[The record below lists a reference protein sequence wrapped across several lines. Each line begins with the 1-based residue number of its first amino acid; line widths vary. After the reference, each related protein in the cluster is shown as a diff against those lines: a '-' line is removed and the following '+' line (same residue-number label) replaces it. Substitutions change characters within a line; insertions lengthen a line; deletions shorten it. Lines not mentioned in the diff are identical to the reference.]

1 MKTKSGKHRLTQK
14 SVNILYKNLK
24 NKENEKD
31 IENAWREFF
40 SQYYNSGSDHILKV
54 ISPYD
59 VDGYLEVDDGLFFF
73 LRILMEFKDG
83 TDLNKISDRVRIT
96 AQCIHYLKRFKD
108 NGDQLPNVIIG
119 ADENQIFVLYAPNF
133 YSYLDKDYRWDI
145 APSSAFKE
153 DLELTHDLL
162 NDKNLSIWVYNLSNV
177 KNSERKST
185 LQSVFDEID
194 QLTSSRGQEY
204 QVKVTEANIAGLFS

>member
-1 MKTKSGKHRLTQK
+1 MPLTPQLH
-14 SVNILYKNLK
+14 SNFHLQVVLAVQIGLVAQTVSFQ
-24 NKENEKD
+24 
-31 IENAWREFF
+31 I
-40 SQYYNSGSDHILKV
+40 
-54 ISPYD
+54 YD
-59 VDGYLEVDDGLFFF
+59 
-73 LRILMEFKDG
+73 
-83 TDLNKISDRVRIT
+83 
-96 AQCIHYLKRFKD
+96 
-108 NGDQLPNVIIG
+108 IG

-153 DLELTHDLL
+153 DFELTHDLL

-204 QVKVTEANIAGLFS
+204 QVKVTLCKNS